1 MIELPAH
8 VERRLY
14 EIFMKYS
21 VPRILQKEAKMKNAL
36 KLAAFFAEFEQK
48 MIKKNRLKV
57 ANFCNRQMVRQ
68 CHIYLELKGV
78 KE

>member
-8 VERRLY
+8 VEKRLY
-14 EIFMKYS
+14 EIFMKYF
-21 VPRILQKEAKMKNAL
+21 VPRILKKEAKMKNAL

-57 ANFCNRQMVRQ
+57 PNFSNRQMVGQ
-68 CHIYLELKGV
+68 CHVYLELKGF

>member
-1 MIELPAH
+1 MRELPAH
-8 VERRLY
+8 VEERIY

-21 VPRILQKEAKMKNAL
+21 VPRLLEKEDKMRNAL

-48 MIKKNRLKV
+48 MIKKNRLKI
-57 ANFCNRQMVRQ
+57 ANFSNRHMVRQ
-68 CHIYLELKGV
+68 CHVYLELKGF